1 MAVNVIHVSDIH
13 FGSGESHG
21 SVNPETGLNIRF
33 EDFVSALKKVVDY
46 AIANHADIFLFSGD
60 AYRNASPEPVYQKM
74 FARELKRISDAGIQ
88 SVLVVGN
95 HDQILRGSSSH
106 AMSVFQSLEVPG
118 MITVDRPMSVKLSTK
133 NGDLQLVGLPHITR
147 HHLLTI
153 EKYANLQAG
162 QLDSMLVEHVGSIL
176 SGYYQDLDP
185 AIPTVVTAHMTV
197 DKAVAGIEQELLVG
211 YTLTFPSDIF
221 VHDRVDYVALGHVHR
236 HQTINPSNP
245 AIVYAGS
252 LERVDFGEEREDK
265 GFVHAKIERNNS
277 SFEFKSIDPRPFVT
291 VELDVSKESDPT
303 QKICERIERAVK
315 PGCVLRVRY
324 RVEQEQFD
332 SIDES
337 KMRVAAKPALTV
349 KFQPELIATQ
359 SRARLPQLNESVIAS
374 PMVALDTYLQEMAPH
389 RKDALMER
397 AREIMQEVANEL
409 HNPE

>member
-1 MAVNVIHVSDIH
+1 
-13 FGSGESHG
+13 
-21 SVNPETGLNIRF
+21 
-33 EDFVSALKKVVDY
+33 
-46 AIANHADIFLFSGD
+46 
-60 AYRNASPEPVYQKM
+60 
-74 FARELKRISDAGIQ
+74 
-88 SVLVVGN
+88 
-95 HDQILRGSSSH
+95 
-106 AMSVFQSLEVPG
+106 
-118 MITVDRPMSVKLSTK
+118 
-133 NGDLQLVGLPHITR
+133 
-147 HHLLTI
+147 
-153 EKYANLQAG
+153 
-162 QLDSMLVEHVGSIL
+162 
-176 SGYYQDLDP
+176 
-185 AIPTVVTAHMTV
+185 MTV

-236 HQTINPSNP
+236 HQTINPANP

-265 GFVHAKIERNNS
+265 GFVHAKLLRNNS

-337 KMRVAAKPALTV
+337 KMRIAAKPALTV

-389 RKDALMER
+389 RKDVLMER